1 MRRIYKDKLSVG
13 LLWLCGL
20 LSLAFLLLV
29 VGYIFVRGVGAI
41 SWEFLTAP
49 PRLMGKEGGI
59 WPSIVSTVY
68 LVTLSLLFASPVGVG
83 AAIYFF
89 EYAKN
94 KRVIRYLRFAT
105 EILAA
110 VPSIL
115 FGLFGF
121 SFFVNFLGLGW
132 SVLSGSLTLALM
144 ILPTIQRTAEEA
156 LASVPKSYIE
166 GSLALGATRWQTM
179 VQVVLPAATSGIITG
194 IILAVGR
201 SIGETA
207 AVLLTAGSSLAT
219 PNSLFSPARSLSV
232 HLFILATEG
241 ISNQRAYATSLL
253 LIVLVFLINILAN
266 QLRRRL
272 SRRSA

>member
-1 MRRIYKDKLSVG
+1 MMRRFRDKLSVC
-13 LLWLCGL
+13 LLWLAAIVA
-20 LSLAFLLLV
+20 LASLLLV
-29 VGYIFVRGVGAI
+29 VGSIFAHGVGSI
-41 SWEFLTAP
+41 TWEFLTDTP
-49 PRLMGKEGGI
+49 KLMGKEGGI

-68 LVTLSLLFASPVGVG
+68 LVILSLLFAAPVGVG
-83 AAIYFF
+83 AAIYFC

-94 KRVIRYLRFAT
+94 KATTRYLQFAT
-105 EILAA
+105 EILAG

-132 SVLSGSLTLALM
+132 SLLSGSLTLALM

-156 LASVPKSYIE
+156 LTSVPSSLRE
-166 GSLALGATRWQTM
+166 GSLALGATRWQTILRI
-179 VQVVLPAATSGIITG
+179 VLPSALPGIITG
-194 IILAVGR
+194 LILAVGR

-241 ISNQRAYATSLL
+241 ISQGRAYGTAVL
-253 LIVLVFLINILAN
+253 LIVLVFLINTLAN

-272 SRRSA
+272 SRRAA